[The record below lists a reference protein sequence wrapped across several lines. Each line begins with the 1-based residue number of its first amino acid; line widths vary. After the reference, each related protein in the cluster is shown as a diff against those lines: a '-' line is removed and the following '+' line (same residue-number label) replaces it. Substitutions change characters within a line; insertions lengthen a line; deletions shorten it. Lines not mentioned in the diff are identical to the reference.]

1 MARLVNRRRS
11 AKKSL
16 RKKNMRK
23 SVKHT
28 KRNNRKTRMSHKR
41 HTRKQRGGISRGRV
55 TEECFNKCIEE
66 LTGKRPTEGHA
77 VHLPKGVNINE
88 CLLPCQP
95 KGDKYIAMKQE
106 ILAEMKRNEEKE
118 FDKKNE

>member
-1 MARLVNRRRS
+1 
-11 AKKSL
+11 
-16 RKKNMRK
+16 
-23 SVKHT
+23 
-28 KRNNRKTRMSHKR
+28 MSHKR

-77 VHLPKGVNINE
+77 VHLDKGVNINE

-95 KGDKYIAMKQE
+95 KGDKYKAMKQE
-106 ILAEMKRNEEKE
+106 ILEKE